1 MPAKKKEEAVE
12 TKAEK
17 KVVKVKKELAKPAAK
32 VKKELAK
39 PAAKVKKELAKPA
52 AKKAE
57 KAGVPAIEIQS
68 PMGGSVTPAEII
80 AKVPKNTANVYVRI
94 DQNKLYYVLKSGET
108 GSVEIW
114 E

>member
-17 KVVKVKKELAKPAAK
+17 KVVK

>member
-39 PAAKVKKELAKPA
+39 PAAK
-52 AKKAE
+52 KAE
-57 KAGVPAIEIQS
+57 MAGVPAIEIQS